1 MGGILYYKES
11 ANRTDSDIS
20 GIDEVRGKIRDEF

>member
-11 ANRTDSDIS
+11 TNRTDSDIS
-20 GIDEVRGKIRDEF
+20 DIDEVRGKITDEF